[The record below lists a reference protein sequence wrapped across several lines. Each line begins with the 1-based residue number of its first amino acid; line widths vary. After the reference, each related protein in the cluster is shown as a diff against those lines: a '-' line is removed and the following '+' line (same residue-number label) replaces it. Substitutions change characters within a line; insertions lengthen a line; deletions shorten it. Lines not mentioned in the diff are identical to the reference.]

1 MDCRGFGSI
10 ISFHIFR
17 ILLEINFS
25 QNHKY
30 LIINYLNTSCGVVN
44 KFLTIINDL
53 FEAYLIG
60 IQLSIEQILMAELL
74 LSFEHTMTLTCGCVE
89 ELVSLLR

>member
-1 MDCRGFGSI
+1 MQHPPPRTQKPGRQRPGNIAC
-10 ISFHIFR
+10 
-17 ILLEINFS
+17 
-25 QNHKY
+25 
-30 LIINYLNTSCGVVN
+30 VVIN

-53 FEAYLIG
+53 IEAYLIG

>member
-30 LIINYLNTSCGVVN
+30 LIINYLNTSCVVVN
-44 KFLTIINDL
+44 KFLTNFDDL
-53 FEAYLIG
+53 RAVYLFG
-60 IQLSIEQILMAELL
+60 IQVDIE
-74 LSFEHTMTLTCGCVE
+74 
-89 ELVSLLR
+89 